1 MTIHIKYGLIGATAA
16 LAMMIG
22 GSATAQEWKPKQ
34 ITIIV
39 PHSLGGGQERLTRAI
54 TSVWAKHLKIKL
66 KILPK
71 RGSSGR
77 VGFDYF
83 QQQKAALEGTVIV
96 STNLATTGIMWI
108 QQQPP
113 WDWKSTIQPLG
124 LFGID
129 PGVYAVR
136 SDSKFKSLKD
146 VIEATRKKPLTIS
159 VTQWASSE
167 NLNIHQLMSQLGIKL
182 QAIPSGGGAKTLTAV
197 LGGHVDLGM
206 TKVSNFKKGGEKIR
220 YLAISQSH
228 NMLPGLIGDI
238 PTVDQALGIKTT
250 HVASY
255 RTMVVHKAFAKNY
268 PKRYEQLRK
277 TLEQAKDDPEYI
289 EKAKKIGIHPNLI
302 VDMSP
307 DEIQGIVEGY
317 WGAYKKY
324 KGTGVFK
331 KKKKKKKKKKSS

>member
-1 MTIHIKYGLIGATAA
+1 MTIYIKHGLISVAA
-16 LAMMIG
+16 VIALLIG
-22 GSATAQEWKPKQ
+22 GTANAEWKPKK
-34 ITIIV
+34 ITVVV

-54 TSVWAKHLKIKL
+54 TSVWAKHMKTEF

-83 QQQKAALEGTVIV
+83 QKQKKALEGTVIV
-96 STNLATTGIMWI
+96 STNLATTGVMWI
-108 QQQPP
+108 QQGPP
-113 WDWKSTIQPLG
+113 WDWKSTVQPMG

-146 VIEATRKKPLTIS
+146 VITAAKNKPLTIS

-167 NLNIHQLMSQLGIKL
+167 NLNIHQVMSGMGIKL
-182 QAIPSGGGAKTLTAV
+182 QPIPSGGGAKTLTAV
-197 LGGHVDLGM
+197 LGGHVALGM
-206 TKVSNFKKGGEKIR
+206 TKVSNFKKGGKKIR
-220 YLAISQSH
+220 YLAISQAR
-228 NMLPGLIGDI
+228 NMLPGLIGPV
-238 PTVDQALGIKTT
+238 PTVDAALGIKTT

-255 RTMVVHKAFAKNY
+255 RTMVVHKGFAKKY
-268 PKRYEQLRK
+268 PDRYAKLMK

-289 EKAKKIGIHPNLI
+289 KKAQKVGIHPDLI

-317 WGAYKKY
+317 WDAYKKY

-331 KKKKKKKKKKSS
+331 KKKKKKKKK

>member
-1 MTIHIKYGLIGATAA
+1 MTTLTRYGLIGATAA

-22 GSATAQEWKPKQ
+22 GPASAEWKPKQ
-34 ITIIV
+34 ITVVV

-54 TSVWAKHLKIKL
+54 ASVWSKHLKIKL

-83 QQQKAALEGTVIV
+83 QQQKKALEGTVIV
-96 STNLATTGIMWI
+96 STNLATTGVMWI

-113 WDWKSTIQPLG
+113 WDWKSTVQPLG

-136 SDSKFKSLKD
+136 SDSKFKSLKE
-146 VIEATRKKPLTIS
+146 VIAATKKKPLTIS

-167 NLNIHQLMSQLGIKL
+167 NLNIHQLMSQLRIKM
-182 QAIPSGGGAKTLTAV
+182 QVIPSGGGAKTLTAV
-197 LGGHVDLGM
+197 LGGHVALGM
-206 TKVSNFKKGGEKIR
+206 TKVSNFKKGGKKIR
-220 YLAISQSH
+220 YLAISQAR
-228 NMLPGLIGDI
+228 NMLPGLIGDA

-255 RTMVVHKAFAKNY
+255 RTMVVHKAFAKKY
-268 PKRYEQLRK
+268 PKRFALLRS
-277 TLEQAKDDPEYI
+277 TLEKAKDDPEYI
-289 EKAKKIGIHPNLI
+289 KKAQNVGIHPDLI

-331 KKKKKKKKKKSS
+331 KKKKKKKKK